1 MNLVLEYEKGGE
13 CTQSDATDFELFSI
27 SLHFPNPT
35 LKTLSALAEKRNT
48 AEVVFGKTH
57 KLVGENNRSAAPYI
71 PLDHNLFFRQERV
84 AQKYSVLF
92 KRTATYNE
100 PELRRAM
107 LTKDS
112 LVVFTFCSVQ
122 ALLQAEALTS

>member
-1 MNLVLEYEKGGE
+1 MVLEYERGREGRG

-27 SLHFPNPT
+27 PLHFPNPT

-71 PLDHNLFFRQERV
+71 PLDHNLTI
-84 AQKYSVLF
+84 YSLD
-92 KRTATYNE
+92 KRGLHRNTPYFSNE
-100 PELRRAM
+100 QLHTM
-107 LTKDS
+107 S
-112 LVVFTFCSVQ
+112 LN
-122 ALLQAEALTS
+122 